1 MEDILK
7 WRIQD
12 RKLLV
17 SFLAISLLLLLKIV
31 YVLANFLD
39 FIRNLTFFNGNLDY
53 ILPINSTIRRQSNVN
68 LRPHQIIRILSK
80 LFILVFFFFL

>member
-39 FIRNLTFFNGNLDY
+39 FIRDFTFFNGNLDSA
-53 ILPINSTIRRQSNVN
+53 NKFNNTTSEQC
-68 LRPHQIIRILSK
+68 
-80 LFILVFFFFL
+80 

>member
-31 YVLANFLD
+31 YVLANLLD
-39 FIRNLTFFNGNLDY
+39 FIRDLLSLMEIW

-80 LFILVFFFFL
+80 LFILVFFFL

>member
-12 RKLLV
+12 GRCWFP
-17 SFLAISLLLLLKIV
+17 FLAISLLLLLKIV

-39 FIRNLTFFNGNLDY
+39 FIRDLTFLMSTLINGNLDSA
-53 ILPINSTIRRQSNVN
+53 NKFNNMTSEQC
-68 LRPHQIIRILSK
+68 
-80 LFILVFFFFL
+80 

>member
-39 FIRNLTFFNGNLDY
+39 FIRDLTFFNRNLDSA
-53 ILPINSTIRRQSNVN
+53 NKFNNTSEQC
-68 LRPHQIIRILSK
+68 
-80 LFILVFFFFL
+80 

>member
-12 RKLLV
+12 GKLLV

-39 FIRNLTFFNGNLDY
+39 FIRDLTFFNENLDSA
-53 ILPINSTIRRQSNVN
+53 NKFNNTTSEQC
-68 LRPHQIIRILSK
+68 
-80 LFILVFFFFL
+80 

>member
-31 YVLANFLD
+31 YVLANFFD
-39 FIRNLTFFNGNLDY
+39 FIRDLTFFNGNLDSA
-53 ILPINSTIRRQSNVN
+53 NKFNNTTSEQC
-68 LRPHQIIRILSK
+68 
-80 LFILVFFFFL
+80 

>member
-39 FIRNLTFFNGNLDY
+39 FIRDPTFFNGNLDSA
-53 ILPINSTIRRQSNVN
+53 NKFNNTTSEQC
-68 LRPHQIIRILSK
+68 
-80 LFILVFFFFL
+80 

>member
-31 YVLANFLD
+31 YVLAQLSWFYQRPYFL
-39 FIRNLTFFNGNLDY
+39 
-53 ILPINSTIRRQSNVN
+53 
-68 LRPHQIIRILSK
+68 
-80 LFILVFFFFL
+80 

>member
-39 FIRNLTFFNGNLDY
+39 FIRDLTFFNGNLDSA
-53 ILPINSTIRRQSNVN
+53 NKFNTTTSEQC
-68 LRPHQIIRILSK
+68 
-80 LFILVFFFFL
+80 